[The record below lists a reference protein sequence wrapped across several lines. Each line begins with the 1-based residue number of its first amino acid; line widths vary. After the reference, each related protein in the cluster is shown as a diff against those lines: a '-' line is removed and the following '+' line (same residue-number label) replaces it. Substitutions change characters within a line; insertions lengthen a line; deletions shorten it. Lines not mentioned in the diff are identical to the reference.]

1 MSFQAII
8 DYCKLP
14 SNARSVANVWINEDI
29 RPLPPHRR
37 TWTRWAYISFWAINQ
52 MCLSNWQL
60 GASLVAA
67 GLSVWQAVIATFIG
81 KLIIAMV
88 AVANGYVGAE
98 W

>member
-8 DYCKLP
+8 DYCRLP

-29 RPLPPHRR
+29 RPLPPYRR

-81 KLIIAMV
+81 KVIIAMV

>member
-1 MSFQAII
+1 
-8 DYCKLP
+8 
-14 SNARSVANVWINEDI
+14 
-29 RPLPPHRR
+29 
-37 TWTRWAYISFWAINQ
+37 

-81 KLIIAMV
+81 KVIIAMV